1 MDNTS
6 ELLVAVTRMGEIL
19 SRGIQVT
26 VEPRDPAPV
35 VMIRVTNTEDSVLVP
50 EITELA
56 LLLHQHA

>member
-1 MDNTS
+1 MDNPS
-6 ELLVAVTRMGEIL
+6 DLLAALARMEEIIN
-19 SRGIQVT
+19 RGIQVT

-35 VMIRVTNTEDSVLVP
+35 VLIKVTNTEDHVLVP